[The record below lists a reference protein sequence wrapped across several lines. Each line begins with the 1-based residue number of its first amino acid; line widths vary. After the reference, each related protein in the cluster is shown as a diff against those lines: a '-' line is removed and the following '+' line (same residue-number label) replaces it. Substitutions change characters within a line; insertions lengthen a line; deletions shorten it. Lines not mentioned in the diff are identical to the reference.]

1 MHHQAHTAH
10 CPIRYQNLS
19 RKFAQPILVLCLQRK
34 DKAVNLAAK
43 LKIAVDEVKALR
55 ERFTKK
61 DDAVKQLRRRR
72 AESAEPKT
80 LIKEAASSQVIWV
93 YTLISFRHCCF
104 GHP

>member
-1 MHHQAHTAH
+1 MPTEDGSLQTTGPESGVCARHSSS
-10 CPIRYQNLS
+10 PGYSNI
-19 RKFAQPILVLCLQRK
+19 LCLQHK

-43 LKIAVDEVKALR
+43 LKIAVDEVKSLR

-80 LIKEAASSQVIWV
+80 LIKEGASSQVMHQASV
-93 YTLISFRHCCF
+93 TSV
-104 GHP
+104 GNMQS